1 MDDLIIIGAGWAGL
15 AATAFALETNQSIRV
30 RLIAQ
35 GIGSVIVTPGWISVL
50 DSAPGGLQ
58 EAVEAVVQR
67 VPDHPYALAG
77 SQSLFDALDRFSRF
91 SERALGLHYVG
102 GGTPPGNLTV
112 LAALGTTQRPALVP
126 SGYSHSGSFADTALF
141 VGFEGW
147 RDYYPALSGPRS
159 AVVRLPIADRH
170 WDAAPTDLAREFDRP
185 DFRAA
190 VADQI
195 KPLLD
200 GAQAVGLP
208 AVLGL
213 DDPETACEDLRQ
225 RLGVAVFEIPT
236 LPPSVPGTRLY
247 NRLRRYFLD
256 HGARLQVGHPVRR
269 GLVENGRVIGVEVAA
284 AGKPQRFYADRVI
297 LATGGLYGGGLF
309 GDDRGRIWEPI
320 FGLPVAYDPDRTRWF
335 NPNLL
340 DPRGHPVHYFG
351 VRANNRMQPVD
362 PNGEP
367 LVEGLYVAGHIL
379 AHPNVDGAPRPFE
392 TAEGVALATAYRAV
406 TCALGNG

>member
-1 MDDLIIIGAGWAGL
+1 MDDLIVIGAGWAGL
-15 AATAFALETNQSIRV
+15 TATAFALEMNENIRV
-30 RLIAQ
+30 RLIGQ
-35 GIGSVIVTPGWISVL
+35 GIGSMIVSPGWISVW
-50 DSAPGGLQ
+50 DSAQGGLQ
-58 EAVEAVVQR
+58 EAIEALIQR

-77 SQSLFDALDRFSRF
+77 SQSLFDALDSFSQF
-91 SERALGLHYVG
+91 SERALGLRYVSG
-102 GGTPPGNLTV
+102 GNPLENQTV

-126 SGYSHSGSFADTALF
+126 CGYSHSGAFADTALF

-147 RDYYPALSGPRS
+147 RDYYPRLSGPHS
-159 AVVRLPIADRH
+159 AVVRLPIIDRH
-170 WDAAPTDLAREFDRP
+170 WDAAPTDLAREFDKP

-195 KPLLD
+195 KPVLN

-213 DDPETACEDLRQ
+213 DDPETVCEDLRQ
-225 RLGVAVFEIPT
+225 RLGVAVFEILT

-247 NRLRRYFLD
+247 NKLRRYFLD
-256 HGARLQVGHPVRR
+256 QGVRLQIGHPVRR

-284 AGKPQRFYADRVI
+284 AGKPQRFYANRVI

-309 GDDRGRIWEPI
+309 SDDRGRIWEPI
-320 FGLPVAYDPDRTRWF
+320 FGLPVVYDPDRTRWF

-340 DPRGHPVHYFG
+340 DLRGHPVHYFG
-351 VRANNRMQPVD
+351 VRANNQMQPVD
-362 PNGEP
+362 ANGEP
-367 LVEGLYVAGHIL
+367 VVEGLYIAGHIL
-379 AHPNVDGAPRPFE
+379 AHPNVDDAPRPFE

-406 TCALGNG
+406 TCALGTG

>member
-1 MDDLIIIGAGWAGL
+1 MDDLIVIGAGWAGL
-15 AATAFALETNQSIRV
+15 TATAFALEMKENIRL

-35 GIGSVIVTPGWISVL
+35 GIGSVIITPGWISVL
-50 DSAPGGLQ
+50 DSAQGGLK
-58 EAVEAVVQR
+58 EAIGELIQR

-77 SQSLFDALDRFSRF
+77 SQSLFDALISFSQI
-91 SERALGLHYVG
+91 SERALGLRYVSG
-102 GGTPPGNLTV
+102 GNPPENQTV
-112 LAALGTTQRPALVP
+112 LAALGTTQRPALTP
-126 SGYSHSGSFADTALF
+126 SGYDHSGAFADTALF

-147 RDYYPALSGPRS
+147 RDYYPALSGPRT
-159 AVVRLPIADRH
+159 AVVTLPKTDRH
-170 WDAAPTDLAREFDRP
+170 WDAAPTDLAREFDKP

-190 VADQI
+190 VANRV
-195 KPLLD
+195 KPVLN
-200 GAQAVGLP
+200 GAQAVGFP

-213 DDPETACEDLRQ
+213 EEPETAREDLHK

-247 NRLRRYFLD
+247 NKMRRYFLD
-256 HGARLQVGHPVRR
+256 HGVRMQIGHPVAR
-269 GLVENGRVIGVEVAA
+269 GLVENGRVTGVEVAA

-309 GDDRGRIWEPI
+309 SDDRGRIWEPI
-320 FGLPVAYDPDRTRWF
+320 FGLPVVYDPDRTRWF

-362 PNGEP
+362 QDGNPI
-367 LVEGLYVAGHIL
+367 VEGLYVAGHIL
-379 AHPNVDGAPRPFE
+379 AHPNMDGAPRPFE

-406 TCALGNG
+406 TCALGSG